1 MDIRAAILYVICHM
15 ILSESADPKKNTT
28 EYIGCY
34 KHNSTTFRW
43 ENSSVL
49 INVNFTSDMYQDCQS
64 KARVQGLLN
73 IYTYFILFIIN
84 FPFSFNHV
92 F

>member
-1 MDIRAAILYVICHM
+1 MDIRAAILYVISHM

-49 INVNFTSDMYQDCQS
+49 INVNFTTDMYQECQS
-64 KARVQGLLN
+64 KARVQGSLN

>member
-1 MDIRAAILYVICHM
+1 M

-49 INVNFTSDMYQDCQS
+49 INVNFTTDMYQECQS
-64 KARVQGLLN
+64 KARVQGSLN
-73 IYTYFILFIIN
+73 IYTYFILSIID
-84 FPFSFNHV
+84 FAFSFNHV
-92 F
+92 L

>member
-1 MDIRAAILYVICHM
+1 M

-49 INVNFTSDMYQDCQS
+49 INVNFTTDMYQDCQS

-73 IYTYFILFIIN
+73 IYIPI
-84 FPFSFNHV
+84 
-92 F
+92 